1 MAAHE
6 FRVGQT
12 VQFRTEPF
20 HVSTGL
26 GTFEVIKQLPG
37 RDGEFDI
44 ASRTWRS
51 RTSAGVRARGARM
64 MWATARPG

>member
-1 MAAHE
+1 VAAHE

-37 RDGEFDI
+37 RDDEFEYRI
-44 ASRTWRS
+44 KNVAEPHE
-51 RTSAGVRARGARM
+51 RGAR
-64 MWATARPG
+64 ASEFSVE